1 MNFIKK
7 YKIYI
12 YIFIIIL
19 VAGII
24 IFKIYDYQ
32 RPKSIEINRKQVVD
46 EEVPTKNNLPTIDFE
61 SIRKKYSKDIKG
73 ALRISDEKFE
83 EIVFQGDDN
92 EYYLNHNYRN
102 KKGNG
107 EIFIDCN
114 LDIDSSKIKVLYA
127 QGSSKMKIFENY
139 YDSEY
144 YKAHKYLELETDK
157 EVYKYEVVALI
168 EDEVNYK
175 EFDSEELVKKAKY
188 IYNVDF
194 TNEDEFLIVKFS
206 KNDKIVSI
214 LSRKVK

>member
-107 EIFIDCN
+107 EIFIDCK
-114 LDIDSSKIKVLYA
+114 LDIDSSDIKVLYA